1 MADPIIDLSAG
12 HRQKLTLRRQLP
24 TIPGMRIGLFG
35 GSFNPIHSG
44 HLIIARSVAEQVELD
59 RVVLLPS
66 KCPPHKQSADLID
79 AARRVEMIKLAIEGE
94 PLFKCSDV
102 DVARE
107 GPTFTIDTVSQ
118 FLQESSGNPEL
129 GPEVELSWIIGS
141 DSLAELA
148 TWHRVAELVELCRI
162 VTAVRPGFDRI
173 DFGPLAKFLSVD
185 RIAHLKADIVRT
197 PLIDI
202 SATDIRDRI
211 ARGRSI
217 RYLVPDTVAEYIE
230 QHGLYRN

>member
-1 MADPIIDLSAG
+1 
-12 HRQKLTLRRQLP
+12 
-24 TIPGMRIGLFG
+24 MRIGLFG

-44 HLIIARSVAEQVELD
+44 HLIISRTVAERIELD

-79 AARRVEMIKLAIEGE
+79 AAHCIEMIKIAIQGE
-94 PLFKCSDV
+94 PLFECSDV

-107 GPTFTIDTVSQ
+107 GPTFTIDTVSA
-118 FLQESSGNPEL
+118 FLQEL
-129 GPEVELSWIIGS
+129 GPDPKLGPDVELSWIIGG

-148 TWHRVAELVELCRI
+148 TWHRVAELVDTCRI
-162 VTAVRPGFDRI
+162 VTALRPGFDRI
-173 DFGPLAKFLSVD
+173 DFGPLAKLLSVD
-185 RIAHLKADIVRT
+185 RIARLKADIVRT

-202 SATDIRDRI
+202 SATNIRDRI

-217 RYLVPDTVAEYIE
+217 RYLVPDTVGEYIE
-230 QHGLYRN
+230 QHGLYRK